1 MFQILPVFGAKIQIF
16 SIPRNWIFMFWSF
29 SSTLSTIL
37 IPNSWF
43 YSVYSCNP
51 TFDPDPVLSYIAQH
65 LANGSDQIIL
75 NWNLF
80 NGPYLCEIDFRCK
93 RPTANLYM
101 DKPKET
107 HSTHSNNNSQFSPYH
122 RGMAAADTSRAL
134 SRREYHFTSP
144 NVALYALH
152 LFNFNAL
159 LRFLPRH
166 FPPIIKISR
175 SLLRAIHYSAIYTLF
190 FRP

>member
-1 MFQILPVFGAKIQIF
+1 MNIYVLVIFNHFVHYSKSKFLILFRLFLQSHV
-16 SIPRNWIFMFWSF
+16 WSG
-29 SSTLSTIL
+29 SSL
-37 IPNSWF
+37 F
-43 YSVYSCNP
+43 AHCA
-51 TFDPDPVLSYIAQH
+51 TFDKRGGGQK
-65 LANGSDQIIL
+65 IL

-175 SLLRAIHYSAIYTLF
+175 SLLRAIHYSAIFTLF